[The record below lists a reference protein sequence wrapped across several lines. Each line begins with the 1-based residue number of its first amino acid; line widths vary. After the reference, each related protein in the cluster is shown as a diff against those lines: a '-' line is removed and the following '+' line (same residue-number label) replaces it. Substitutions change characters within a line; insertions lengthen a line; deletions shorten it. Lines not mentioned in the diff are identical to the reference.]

1 MNGKPA
7 HETPGNRTAD
17 KKIRGVELL
26 EDERVVGLLDGASG
40 LAEAPTRR
48 GSLLALTDRRV
59 IAFLDAED
67 RRETHAASI
76 DRVQGV
82 TVRAHRR
89 PLKPLLQ
96 GVVLILAGILVYLV
110 VGTFSTGIP
119 VNAGITI
126 GALLGGAVALLGL
139 LYVVKF
145 LFWDQG
151 GELVFQT
158 GGMELAFLYNSDKAS
173 VAVQQVL
180 SRFFQM
186 QTGLEAEPLYPHADA
201 PPWPHLLRM
210 PPPPAPKKAPAVP
223 PEPETPRKR
232 DRKTWSRRVRPW
244 TPVVRSLRREPERTR
259 GGRVRT
265 LRLRRRPLGAP
276 APKPRSARVQIRE
289 KHQLI
294 RLRRHP
300 LPMPGRNG
308 IRRKRR
314 RRASYPT

>member
-7 HETPGNRTAD
+7 HKTPGNRTRD
-17 KKIRGVELL
+17 DEIRGVKLL
-26 EDERVVGLLDGASG
+26 EDEMVVGLLDGASG

-48 GSLLALTDRRV
+48 GSLLALTEKRV

-67 RRETHAASI
+67 RRETHAAAI
-76 DRVQGV
+76 DKVQGV

-139 LYVVKF
+139 LYIVKF

-158 GGMELAFLYNSDKAS
+158 GGMELAFLYNSQKAS
-173 VAVQQVL
+173 VAVQQLL

-186 QTGLEAEPLYPHADA
+186 QTGLEPEPLYPHADA
-201 PPWPHLLRM
+201 PDWPHLLRM
-210 PPPPAPKKAPAVP
+210 PPPPAPPVPKEAPVP
-223 PEPETPRKR
+223 PEPETPRRR
-232 DRKTWSRRVRPW
+232 DRRTWRRRVRPW
-244 TPVVRSLRREPERTR
+244 TPALRLPRREPERSR
-259 GGRVRT
+259 RGRVRI
-265 LRLRRRPLGAP
+265 LRMRQRPPGAL
-276 APKPRSARVQIRE
+276 APKPRNTRVQIRE
-289 KHQLI
+289 KRQLP

-300 LPMPGRNG
+300 LPTPGRNPY
-308 IRRKRR
+308 RTRR
-314 RRASYPT
+314 RRAR